1 MTISEWYDHTTYP
14 SQGAAGSSAAARAE
28 FAAIQD
34 GLSAKLPDVTGNG
47 LEIVRV
53 NSAGTALEASGS
65 YVPLIGRATAQFNA
79 TANATVTAVPGM
91 TVNVVVGKTYDFV
104 VMLFLADGAG
114 GGNRFALSGTAT
126 VSSYSQ
132 VGTYFFYGSTVETTT
147 NTPFGTDTGQTTIA
161 NYVEVRGAFVCA
173 SSGTFIVKFAQNVS
187 NVTTNS
193 VLVGS
198 TLTVRD
204 IT

>member
-1 MTISEWYDHTTYP
+1 MTIAEWYDHTSYP
-14 SQGAAGSSAAARAE
+14 SQGASGSSSAARAE
-28 FAAIQD
+28 FEAIQN
-34 GLSAKLPDVTGNG
+34 GISAKLPDLTGNE

-53 NSAGTALEASGS
+53 NSSGTAMEASGS
-65 YVPLIGRATAQFNA
+65 YAPQIGRATAQFDA
-79 TANATVTAVPGM
+79 TSNTTVTAVPGM
-91 TVNVVVGKTYDFV
+91 TVNVVAGKTYDFV

-114 GGNRFALSGTAT
+114 GGNRFALGGTAT

-132 VGTYFFYGSTVETTT
+132 VGTYFFYGATIDTTT
-147 NTPFGTDTGQTTIA
+147 NTAFGTDTGRTAIA

-173 SSGTFIVKFAQNVS
+173 TSGTFLLKFAQNVS
-187 NVTTNS
+187 NATTNS

-198 TLTVRD
+198 TLTVRN